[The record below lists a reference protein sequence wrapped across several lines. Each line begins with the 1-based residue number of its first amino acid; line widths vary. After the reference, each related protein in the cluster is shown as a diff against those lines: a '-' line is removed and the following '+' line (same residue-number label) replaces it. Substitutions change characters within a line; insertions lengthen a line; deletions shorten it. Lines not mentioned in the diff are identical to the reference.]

1 MRSKYLLA
9 GAGVAAVLS
18 IIGLVG
24 SLLELWWLVVLAGMA
39 LLSATL
45 LVALDADRRVRSL
58 RPYIRGEVVRSS
70 RAPKAPKPAATQS
83 PAVSEVDIVGAVKVL
98 QAQYVGRMDRLQTS
112 LDEAVAL
119 VRDERAATP
128 PRSDQQA

>member
-70 RAPKAPKPAATQS
+70 RAPKAPKPAAAQS

-119 VRDERAATP
+119 VRDERPAP
-128 PRSDQQA
+128 PTRSDQQA